1 MEELAVL
8 FSILFWVAIGIILI
22 YLIFRRLK
30 IKETEDFEN
39 RDN

>member
-22 YLIFRRLK
+22 YLIYRRLK